1 MDVRQ
6 IDESSADGRTS
17 SRTNMYI
24 AAILAS
30 QDTTS
35 PAKIRNMSA
44 TGALAEASI
53 VPVVGSPIRLV
64 RGSLSV
70 EGRIAW
76 ATGGRCGIRFNSLV
90 AVAEWLSP
98 TPNKAQKGIDDTVAL
113 LRAGALP
120 ISSARPNRVENESP
134 ITEELATEL
143 RELSSM
149 LDDLGNELAGDEH
162 VLRNFGKQL
171 QGLDLAQQTLE
182 LAAAI
187 LSNGCRSAADFAPR
201 LQSLSASRVQ
211 AMKKAS

>member
-1 MDVRQ
+1 MEVRQ
-6 IDESSADGRTS
+6 ISESTEDGRTS

-24 AAILAS
+24 AAILSS
-30 QDTTS
+30 QDVSS

-53 VPVVGSPIRLV
+53 VPEVGSPIRLV

-76 ATGGRCGIRFNSLV
+76 ATSGRCGIRFNSLV
-90 AVAEWLSP
+90 AVGEWMSP
-98 TPNKAQKGIDDTVAL
+98 TPNKAQKGVDDTVAL
-113 LRAGALP
+113 LKAGALP
-120 ISSARPNRVENESP
+120 ISTARQSRPENESQ

-143 RELSSM
+143 RQMSRM
-149 LDDLGNELAGDEH
+149 LDELGNELAGDEH

-182 LAAAI
+182 LAATI
-187 LSNGCRSAADFAPR
+187 LRNGCRADLASR

-211 AMKKAS
+211 AMKKAC